1 VERLAIVAIGL
12 VILGL
17 FWFAR
22 LALSDDMRALD
33 WHSRLARTFFA
44 AALVCF
50 GAAELPRVEASSRN
64 TLAALGALLGGG
76 VFVALLLARRE
87 KRTG

>member
-1 VERLAIVAIGL
+1 MEGLPIVAVGL

-22 LALSDDMRALD
+22 LALGDDMRALD
-33 WHSRLARTFFA
+33 WHSRLARTLFA

-64 TLAALGALLGGG
+64 VLAALGALLGGG
-76 VFVALLLARRE
+76 MLVALILARRE
-87 KRTG
+87 KM